1 MSLTA
6 SRQGGSDWVTL
17 SVMEVATRKK
27 LDDEVKWMKASGV
40 SWQGDGFYYSRY
52 PEPEKGKELS
62 SKNEFQ
68 TVYFHKVG
76 TPQSEDVLVYED
88 KENPQRFHNVGTTE
102 DERFAFLFDLRT
114 RQRQKGKCALLQ
126 RPVEGRR

>member
-1 MSLTA
+1 
-6 SRQGGSDWVTL
+6 
-17 SVMEVATRKK
+17 
-27 LDDEVKWMKASGV
+27 MKASGV

-76 TPQSEDVLVYED
+76 TPQSEDVLIYED
-88 KENPQRFHNVGTTE
+88 KAEPA
-102 DERFAFLFDLRT
+102 AFS
-114 RQRQKGKCALLQ
+114 
-126 RPVEGRR
+126 